1 MCEKSNTL
9 QRMVEL
15 LGIINQNQGANIV
28 HSVLTCIFLWSLQVR
43 YDTGGYG
50 AVMLWYST
58 GPVWE
63 WVRFGTVWVDQLG
76 MDIVRCGTVR
86 AQSGIGRVQKW
97 SGILFR
103 SSTVKALNMY
113 SLYRSA

>member
-1 MCEKSNTL
+1 
-9 QRMVEL
+9 MVEL

-63 WVRFGTVWVDQLG
+63 WVRFGTVWVDP
-76 MDIVRCGTVR
+76 VRYGHCSVR
-86 AQSGIGRVQKW
+86 
-97 SGILFR
+97 
-103 SSTVKALNMY
+103 Y
-113 SLYRSA
+113 SKGPVWYRSGPEMVRYTVQVQYSKGPKYV